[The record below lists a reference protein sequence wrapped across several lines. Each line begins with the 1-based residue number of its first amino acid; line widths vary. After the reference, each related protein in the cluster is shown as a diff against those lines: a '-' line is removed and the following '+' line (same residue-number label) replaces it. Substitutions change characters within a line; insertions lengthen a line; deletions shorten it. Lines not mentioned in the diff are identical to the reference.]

1 MQPRGFGIA
10 SMIES
15 TRMGI
20 NQARAALKVFDKMIA
35 RDTENYQHLT
45 GRVIDK
51 TAGRNQLG
59 LRNGK

>member
-1 MQPRGFGIA
+1 
-10 SMIES
+10 MIES
-15 TRMGI
+15 TRK
-20 NQARAALKVFDKMIA
+20 NQSMLHDAALKVFDKMIA